1 MTFSKSQH
9 AYFCCQ
15 SELHTLCPTV
25 SSRAVFGTFMSCLT
39 SSLRLGDP
47 RPRKTLIKVPQSDH
61 GMGPPLEPDKNF
73 RMPNESVQAYCSNPF
88 FITITFFV
96 PYKRA
101 GTHFSMHPAKRKKP
115 EKLKNRN
122 AWTRYLSGYTGFTAK
137 SCLQFADCP
146 FQLAFTP

>member
-101 GTHFSMHPAKRKKP
+101 GTHFPTQSRQVTNATPPNQPNLPTFQPAKP
-115 EKLKNRN
+115 LKTCILN
-122 AWTRYLSGYTGFTAK
+122 TLKTQLKTVLLSTV
-137 SCLQFADCP
+137 
-146 FQLAFTP
+146 